1 MTCRIPPIVRLALAA
16 TLLGSTIAFAVDPG
30 FVDLRRIDAVRGD
43 ADAGEAKAVVCSA
56 CHGPAGVAPVPA
68 FPNLAGQHAEYLY
81 WRLVE
86 FKREARPDSPMTPQV
101 ANLDV
106 AAMRDLAAY
115 FASLPPAPQG
125 ADDAANQRGAALY
138 REGDPARGT
147 PPCQGCHGASG
158 EGRASAAD
166 DASYRTYPK
175 LRGQHAAYV
184 AQRLRDFRDGKH
196 LSSSTGRIMTPVAAT
211 LDDDAI
217 RAVAAWIETGP

>member
-1 MTCRIPPIVRLALAA
+1 MTRRIPPLLVRLALGA
-16 TLLGSTIAFAVDPG
+16 TLLGSASAFAGDAG
-30 FVDLRRIDAVRGD
+30 FVDLRRIAAVHGN
-43 ADAGEAKAVVCSA
+43 AEAGQAKAAVCSA
-56 CHGPAGVAPVPA
+56 CHGAAGIAPVPA

-101 ANLDV
+101 ATLDE
-106 AAMRDLAAY
+106 AAMQDLAAY
-115 FASLPPAPQG
+115 FAALPPAAAG
-125 ADDAANQRGAALY
+125 AAAANDRGAALY
-138 REGDPARGT
+138 RDGDPARGT
-147 PPCQGCHGASG
+147 PPCEGCHGAAG
-158 EGRASAAD
+158 EGQAWAAK

-196 LSSSTGRIMTPVAAT
+196 LSTSTGRIMSPIAAT

-217 RAVAAWIETGP
+217 QAVAAWIEAGP